1 MEIQPRP
8 QIFDVDEQNFEELV
22 LQGSQERVIVVDFWA
37 PWCGPCKTLGPIL
50 EDVVAALGPGVA
62 LAKVNVDE
70 NQRLAMAFRVQGIP
84 AVKIVKNG
92 QLAQE
97 FTGALP
103 REQIEAILR
112 PLVADA
118 PIPEAQELDQADDL
132 AATGDLDEAAHQY
145 EQMLEENPTD
155 GPALLGL
162 AKIHLQ
168 QGRFETVQEL
178 VNLVEADT
186 PEYPQA
192 QALLT
197 QIEFTHQCQQAGGRA
212 ACAQRDTRSAR
223 RPRSPLLT
231 RLLRS
236 LRGRLRNRIAGMAPR
251 RGQTIERRPSR
262 QGRHDRRLP
271 STRPRQSAGG
281 RLPAQA
287 LPNPVLSAPCKLPA
301 SNAPS
306 VACPSS
312 RASCPPPEYDEPAP
326 GYPEP
331 LSARRQ
337 DVLRLHTDQGL
348 TGLGMSG
355 PYYGDRAEQPPDLI
369 GKDPNTFEPRDLAR
383 R

>member
-1 MEIQPRP
+1 MEIQPQP

-70 NQRLAMAFRVQGIP
+70 NQQLAMAFRVQGIP

-112 PLVADA
+112 PLVSDA
-118 PIPEAQELDQADDL
+118 PIPEAQEIDQADDL
-132 AATGDLDEAAHQY
+132 AATGDLHAAARQY
-145 EQMLEENPTD
+145 ENVLEENPTD

-178 VNLVEADT
+178 VNLVETDA

-192 QALLT
+192 PSAAHPDQV
-197 QIEFTHQCQQAGGRA
+197 CPSVPAGWGPRRLCPA
-212 ACAQRDTRSAR
+212 SAQSTR
-223 RPRSPLLT
+223 RPRGPLPI
-231 RLLRS
+231 RLLHR
-236 LRGRLRNRIAGMAPR
+236 LRGRLRNRVAGMAAHRGEKNRTATKPPR
-251 RGQTIERRPSR
+251 TPWS
-262 QGRHDRRLP
+262 
-271 STRPRQSAGG
+271 
-281 RLPAQA
+281 
-287 LPNPVLSAPCKLPA
+287 
-301 SNAPS
+301 
-306 VACPSS
+306 PSS
-312 RASCPPPEYDEPAP
+312 TY
-326 GYPEP
+326 
-331 LSARRQ
+331 SAATIR
-337 DVLRLHTDQGL
+337 
-348 TGLGMSG
+348 
-355 PYYGDRAEQPPDLI
+355 
-369 GKDPNTFEPRDLAR
+369 
-383 R
+383 